1 MNKTSEKIE
10 QAFKS
15 SYLEKEPV
23 ECNPVV
29 IDKVMAHI
37 HSRGPLR
44 QAFSDVNDSMVW
56 KLVWT
61 VSAVA
66 VIMMIMYLTGIAD
79 TPSTNSTDEILYDN
93 FSNAGNII
101 AGI

>member
-1 MNKTSEKIE
+1 MDKTTKKIE

-15 SYLEKEPV
+15 SYLEKKPV
-23 ECNPVV
+23 KCSDAV
-29 IDKVMAHI
+29 IEKVMMHI
-37 HSRGPLR
+37 HSRGSLR
-44 QAFSDVNDSMVW
+44 QALSEVNDSLVW

-66 VIMMIMYLTGIAD
+66 VIVMIMYLAGATDAV
-79 TPSTNSTDEILYDN
+79 SNSTDEMLYEN
-93 FSNAGNII
+93 YSNAGNII